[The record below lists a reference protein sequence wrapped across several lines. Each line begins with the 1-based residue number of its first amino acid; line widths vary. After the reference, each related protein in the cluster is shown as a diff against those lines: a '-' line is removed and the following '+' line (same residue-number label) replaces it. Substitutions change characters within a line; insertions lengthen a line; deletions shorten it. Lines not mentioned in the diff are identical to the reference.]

1 MQPNVK
7 VRGGPIRRR
16 EHNLVV
22 TQRLQAPG
30 LRLVAFALGASV
42 LVLAG
47 CESPASTPGTGV
59 PTQCQQEAPIIQGV
73 KTDILFVVDNSGSMA
88 ANQQRVAT
96 DLPVFVAELQKSGGV
111 ANSYRVGL
119 TSTSVYL
126 AYQYFDT
133 VAYFYYPQAGW
144 LVNLPLLDGGTGTE
158 RYLDDSD
165 PDLVPR
171 FALAMT
177 AVGIDGS
184 GQETPFEA
192 ARIALL
198 DAVAPASPDGGPA
211 NAGFLRDGAR
221 LMVVAV
227 SDEDDCSETDR
238 PPQVH
243 YTDTDGEN
251 FCIDQAAL
259 LTPVGDYYTLLES
272 LPDGQG
278 RTRDVV
284 WGALAPVSLLDKSV
298 EAVPCPDQ
306 DAGFA
311 LCNADCPTS
320 NAPGTRLREMAL
332 LFDLGLNNLYSI
344 CADSYHDQ
352 LLALADIAA
361 IPQTLAL
368 NTNVPDPRLLQVTIV
383 RADGTEQLC
392 TLDNGGI
399 LYDPA
404 PDGGFP
410 LLQFQGACVRR
421 QSDTSVTIR
430 MFCAG

>member
-1 MQPNVK
+1 MP
-7 VRGGPIRRR
+7 
-16 EHNLVV
+16 LVLG
-22 TQRLQAPG
+22 TA
-30 LRLVAFALGASV
+30 ALG
-42 LVLAG
+42 LQG
-47 CESPASTPGTGV
+47 CQSPASQSGTGV
-59 PTQCQQEAPIIQGV
+59 PSQCEQQAPAIQAV

-88 ANQQRVAT
+88 ANQKRVAT

-111 ANSYRVGL
+111 TNNFRVGL
-119 TSTSVYL
+119 TTTSVYS
-126 AYQYFDT
+126 AFQSFNSID
-133 VAYFYYPQAGW
+133 YFYYPQGGW
-144 LVNLPLLDGGTGTE
+144 LVRLPLVDGGVGTE
-158 RYLDDSD
+158 RYLDDTD
-165 PDLVPR
+165 PQLVPR

-192 ARIALL
+192 TRIALL
-198 DAVAPASPDGGPA
+198 DAVAPPEPADGGPA

-243 YTDTDGEN
+243 YTDADGEN
-251 FCIDQAAL
+251 FCINQAAL
-259 LTPVGDYYTLLES
+259 LTPVGDYFTFLQNLS
-272 LPDGQG
+272 DGQG
-278 RTRDVV
+278 RSRDVV
-284 WGALAPVSLLDKSV
+284 WGALAPVSLADKSV

-320 NAPGTRLREMAL
+320 NAPGTRLREMAV

-361 IPQTLAL
+361 VPQTLDL
-368 NTNVPDPRLLQVTIV
+368 DMNVPDARLLQVTII
-383 RADGTEQLC
+383 RSDGSKQIC
-392 TLDNGGI
+392 TVANGGL
-399 LYDPA
+399 LYEPA
-404 PDGGFP
+404 PDAGFP
-410 LLQFQGACVRR
+410 RIQFQGDCVRR
-421 QSDTSVTIR
+421 QTDSSVTVR

>member
-1 MQPNVK
+1 
-7 VRGGPIRRR
+7 VRLALGTTA
-16 EHNLVV
+16 LA
-22 TQRLQAPG
+22 LQA
-30 LRLVAFALGASV
+30 
-42 LVLAG
+42 
-47 CESPASTPGTGV
+47 CQSPATVPGTGV
-59 PTQCQQEAPIIQGV
+59 PTQCVQQAPAIKAV

-96 DLPVFVAELQKSGGV
+96 DLPVFIAELQKSGGV
-111 ANSYRVGL
+111 AYSFRVGL
-119 TSTSVYL
+119 TTTSVYD
-126 AYQYFDT
+126 AYQSFNSINY
-133 VAYFYYPQAGW
+133 YYYPQGGW
-144 LVNLPLLDGGTGTE
+144 LVLLPLVDGGVSTD
-158 RYLDDSD
+158 RYLDDTN
-165 PDLVPR
+165 PELVPR

-192 ARIALL
+192 TRIALQN
-198 DAVAPASPDGGPA
+198 AQAPAEPADGGPA
-211 NAGFLRDGAR
+211 NYGFLRDGAR

-238 PPQVH
+238 PPMVH
-243 YTDTDGEN
+243 YTDADGEN
-251 FCIDQAAL
+251 FCINQASL
-259 LTPVGDYYTLLES
+259 LTPVGDYFTDLENIS
-272 LPDGQG
+272 DGQG

-284 WGALAPVSLLDKSV
+284 WGALAPVSLADKSV

-320 NAPGTRLREMAL
+320 NAPGTRLHAMAV

-361 IPQTLAL
+361 VPQTLDL
-368 NTNVPDPRLLQVTIV
+368 DINVPDPQLLQVAII
-383 RADGTEQLC
+383 RADSTTDIC
-392 TLDNGGI
+392 TVDNGGVR
-399 LYDPA
+399 YEGA

-410 LLQFQGACVRR
+410 RIQFQGTCLRR
-421 QSDTSVTIR
+421 QTDISVTVR
-430 MFCAG
+430 LYCAG

>member
-1 MQPNVK
+1 M
-7 VRGGPIRRR
+7 
-16 EHNLVV
+16 
-22 TQRLQAPG
+22 RLALSG
-30 LRLVAFALGASV
+30 VALAL
-42 LVLAG
+42 LG
-47 CESPASTPGTGV
+47 CQSPASTPGTGV
-59 PTQCQQEAPIIQGV
+59 PTQCEQQAPAIQGV

-96 DLPVFVAELQKSGGV
+96 DLPVFVSELQKSGGV
-111 ANSYRVGL
+111 ANSFRVGL
-119 TSTSVYL
+119 TTTSVYT
-126 AYQYFDT
+126 AYQYFNT
-133 VAYFYYPQAGW
+133 VAYFYYPQGGW
-144 LVNLPLLDGGTGTE
+144 LVTLPLVDGGVGTE
-158 RYLDDSD
+158 RYLDDTD
-165 PDLVPR
+165 PELVPR

-177 AVGIDGS
+177 GVGIDGS

-192 ARIALL
+192 TRIALL
-198 DAVAPASPDGGPA
+198 DAVAPAEPADGGPA
-211 NAGFLRDGAR
+211 NTGFLRDGAR

-243 YTDTDGEN
+243 YTDADGEN
-251 FCIDQAAL
+251 FCIDQASL
-259 LTPVGDYYTLLES
+259 LTPVGDYFTLLQS
-272 LPDGQG
+272 IPDGQG
-278 RTRDVV
+278 RNRDVV

-320 NAPGTRLREMAL
+320 NAPGTRLRAMAV

-361 IPQTLAL
+361 IPQSLDL
-368 NTNVPDPRLLQVTIV
+368 DMNVPDPRLLQVTII
-383 RADGTEQLC
+383 RADGSQQIC
-392 TLDNGGI
+392 TVDNGGL

-410 LLQFQGACVRR
+410 RIQFQGDCVRR
-421 QSDTSVTIR
+421 QSDSQVTIR

>member
-1 MQPNVK
+1 VL
-7 VRGGPIRRR
+7 GT
-16 EHNLVV
+16 L
-22 TQRLQAPG
+22 G
-30 LRLVAFALGASV
+30 LLLE
-42 LVLAG
+42 G
-47 CESPASTPGTGV
+47 CQSPASTPGTGV
-59 PTQCQQEAPIIQGV
+59 PSQCEQVAPAIQPV

-88 ANQQRVAT
+88 ANQKRVAT

-111 ANSYRVGL
+111 VNSFRVGL
-119 TSTSVYL
+119 TTTSVYS
-126 AYQYFDT
+126 AFQDFNT
-133 VAYFYYPQAGW
+133 IEYFYYPQGGW
-144 LVNLPLLDGGTGTE
+144 LVTLPLVDGGVGTE
-158 RYLDDSD
+158 RYLDDTD
-165 PDLVPR
+165 PQLVPR

-192 ARIALL
+192 TRIALL
-198 DAVAPASPDGGPA
+198 DAVAPLEPSDGGPA

-243 YTDTDGEN
+243 YTDADGEN
-251 FCIDQAAL
+251 FCINQAAF
-259 LTPVGDYYTLLES
+259 LTPVGDYFTLLQS
-272 LPDGQG
+272 IPDGQG
-278 RTRDVV
+278 RNRDVV
-284 WGALAPVSLLDKSV
+284 WGTLAPVSLADKSV

-320 NAPGTRLREMAL
+320 NAPGTRLREMAV

-361 IPQTLAL
+361 VPQTLDL
-368 NTNVPDPRLLQVTIV
+368 DINVPDPRLLQVTVV
-383 RADGTEQLC
+383 RSDGSQQIC
-392 TLDNGGI
+392 TVSNGGL

-410 LLQFQGACVRR
+410 RIQFQGACVRR
-421 QSDTSVTIR
+421 QTDTSVTVR